1 VESDDQ
7 LTDIVKTQDQSVD
20 QLLQIVDGGMSR
32 EYAVSLLER
41 AKGDVTVAVDI
52 FYTSSEN
59 NNVIAIDKNIA
70 LQITENE
77 TKDKCSNTDLACDSS
92 QATQKMPNLHLQT
105 SLSQTVSTKISL
117 PVEKYLPIEHG

>member
-1 VESDDQ
+1 MESDDQ

-59 NNVIAIDKNIA
+59 NNVIAIDKNIT

-77 TKDKCSNTDLACDSS
+77 TKINVAI
-92 QATQKMPNLHLQT
+92 QT
-105 SLSQTVSTKISL
+105 WLVILLRLLKRCQTYMYRLLSQTDSIKISL